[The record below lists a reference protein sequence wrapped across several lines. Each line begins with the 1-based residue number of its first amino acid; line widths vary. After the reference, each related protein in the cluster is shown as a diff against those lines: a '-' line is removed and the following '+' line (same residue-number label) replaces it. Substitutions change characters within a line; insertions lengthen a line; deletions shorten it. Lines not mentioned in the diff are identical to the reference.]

1 MLTLLL
7 DNKLYLAPI
16 DEKCRNVIDLGC
28 GTGIWS
34 MDFADA
40 HPSADVLGV
49 DLSPIQP
56 AWVPPNCRFI
66 VDDCTIEWT
75 HPEDYFDFVHIR
87 CLYGSVSDWPRL
99 YRQIYNHTKPGGWF
113 QQMEMSIEFKSD
125 DGTVGPD
132 HVMALWSRT
141 FIEAGERMGKTFKI
155 ANNAARLIREAAF
168 VDVEERWYKIPV
180 GRWPKD
186 KRLRE
191 LGFWN
196 YNYCMEG
203 LEGWAMYLLTRVMN
217 WSVLEVRDLVTKM
230 KNALND
236 RKSHAYYR
244 VYVSLGVEV

>member
-75 HPEDYFDFVHIR
+75 HPKTGEKMDFKQQ
-87 CLYGSVSDWPRL
+87 LAEELEEFLRL
-99 YRQIYNHTKPGGWF
+99 
-113 QQMEMSIEFKSD
+113 
-125 DGTVGPD
+125 
-132 HVMALWSRT
+132 L
-141 FIEAGERMGKTFKI
+141 
-155 ANNAARLIREAAF
+155 
-168 VDVEERWYKIPV
+168 
-180 GRWPKD
+180 
-186 KRLRE
+186 
-191 LGFWN
+191 
-196 YNYCMEG
+196 
-203 LEGWAMYLLTRVMN
+203 
-217 WSVLEVRDLVTKM
+217 
-230 KNALND
+230 
-236 RKSHAYYR
+236 
-244 VYVSLGVEV
+244 